1 MAKTEV
7 ILIKPVDGLGG
18 EADQATVAAGYARN
32 YLIPQG
38 YAIPLTGANK
48 KRVESLRDRRQKR
61 EAEELAHAKELES
74 SLGKLVLS
82 IRAKT
87 GEDGK
92 MFGSVTSQV
101 IADEL
106 MSQFELELDRRKI
119 QLSEAIKVAGEHLV
133 EIRLH
138 PEVNAHLKVMVEGSV
153 PIPSAPEA

>member
-1 MAKTEV
+1 MAKTDV
-7 ILIKPVDGLGG
+7 ILIKKVDGLGG

-38 YAIPLTGANK
+38 YAIPLTNANK
-48 KRVESLRDRRQKR
+48 RRVDSLRDRRKKR
-61 EAEELAHAKELES
+61 ETEELSHAKELEG
-74 SLGKLVLS
+74 SLSKLVLN
-82 IRAKT
+82 IKAKT

-106 MSQFELELDRRKI
+106 ISQFELELDRRKI
-119 QLSEAIKVAGEHLV
+119 LLPEPIKLAGEHLI

-138 PEVNAHLKVMVEGSV
+138 SEVTANLKVLIEGS
-153 PIPSAPEA
+153 APRQTAEA

>member
-1 MAKTEV
+1 MAKTDV
-7 ILIKPVDGLGG
+7 ILIKKVDGLGG

-38 YAIPLTGANK
+38 YAIPLTNANK
-48 KRVESLRDRRQKR
+48 RRVYSLRDRRQKR
-61 EAEELAHAKELES
+61 ETEELSHAKELEG
-74 SLGKLVLS
+74 SLSKLVLN
-82 IRAKT
+82 IKAKT

-106 MSQFELELDRRKI
+106 ISQFELELDRRKI
-119 QLSEAIKVAGEHLV
+119 LLPEPIKLAGEHLI

-138 PEVNAHLKVMVEGSV
+138 SEVTANLKVLIEGS
-153 PIPSAPEA
+153 APRQTAEA